1 MSYISSTSEVSILSI
16 EKPSSSGSKR
26 RRTDEPARPRH
37 FLVKF
42 HECTNPDEQITTK
55 LITRI
60 SQHNE
65 NPINQKGLCKV
76 HALQVNI
83 VNKTFTIN
91 FEKHVTT
98 TTCQQ
103 FVVDFGFVECAS
115 PSAHDGKSPEGV
127 LLYDLHLPFVKGP
140 VGLVTLCLTRE
151 SQAANQKVLQ
161 KQIAEERKKCTE
173 LKRKTLEEQVKDV
186 EAKAKEE
193 MQAKA
198 RECELKDNELSEE
211 KKKREE
217 LEKQLEENKEKLRQ
231 LLEKVPGDGSQSGV
245 ESSDLGKNIL
255 QWRSKGKQVL
265 IGAHFEALESDGRG
279 KCFFSSIVLLQGR
292 EKKDY
297 QKLIDGV
304 FEFIEIELRTL
315 IGMLNESIKV
325 FQLGKGEVNLPVPE
339 DVCSRSVAK
348 LLKNQQIGDKERAE
362 KYIEIM
368 KGSKEYVD
376 YIIVEVRIYID
387 IYIYIYIYIY
397 IFE

>member
-1 MSYISSTSEVSILSI
+1 MSYISSTSEVSI
-16 EKPSSSGSKR
+16 EKPSSSGCKR
-26 RRTDEPARPRH
+26 RRTNEPARSRH

-42 HECTNPDEQITTK
+42 LENPVEQITTN
-55 LITRI
+55 LITRV

-83 VNKTFTIN
+83 VKKTFTIN
-91 FEKHVTT
+91 FVKHVTT

-140 VGLVTLCLTRE
+140 VGLVTLCLTPE

-161 KQIAEERKKCTE
+161 KQIAEERKISTE
-173 LKRKTLEEQVKDV
+173 LKRKTLEEQVKNA
-186 EAKAKEE
+186 EAKAKEVEEE

-255 QWRSKGKQVL
+255 QWRSNGKRVL
-265 IGAHFEALESDGRG
+265 IGAHFEALQSDENG
-279 KCFFSSIVLLQGR
+279 KCFFSSIVLLQGL
-292 EKKDY
+292 EKKEY

-304 FEFIEIELRTL
+304 FEFIEMEVNEQPL
-315 IGMLNESIKV
+315 IDMLNATIEV
-325 FQLGKGEVNLPVPE
+325 HGLGVGGTKIVLSE
-339 DVCSRSVAK
+339 DICSRSVAM
-348 LLKNQQIGDKERAE
+348 LLRNQQIGDKERG
-362 KYIEIM
+362 KRYKNIM
-368 KGSKEYVD
+368 KNSSENCD
-376 YIIVEVRIYID
+376 YIIV
-387 IYIYIYIYIY
+387 
-397 IFE
+397 

>member
-65 NPINQKGLCKV
+65 NPINQKGVCKV

-115 PSAHDGKSPEGV
+115 PSAHDGKSPNG
-127 LLYDLHLPFVKGP
+127 LILYDLDLPFVKR

-245 ESSDLGKNIL
+245 ESSDFSKNIL
-255 QWRSKGKQVL
+255 QWRSNGKQVL
-265 IGAHFEALESDGRG
+265 IGARFEALVSDGNG
-279 KCFFSSIVLLQGR
+279 KCFFSSIVLLQGK
-292 EKKDY
+292 EKKEY

-304 FEFIEIELRTL
+304 FEFIEMEVNEQPLIE
-315 IGMLNESIKV
+315 MLNTTIEV
-325 FQLGKGEVNLPVPE
+325 HGLGEGGTKIALSE
-339 DVCSRSVAK
+339 DVCSRRVAN
-348 LLKNQQIGDKERAE
+348 LLRNQQIGDKERAK
-362 KYIEIM
+362 KYMEIM
-368 KGSKEYVD
+368 KKSSEYCD
-376 YIIVEVRIYID
+376 FIIVEVR
-387 IYIYIYIYIY
+387 IYIYIYIY
-397 IFE
+397 IFV